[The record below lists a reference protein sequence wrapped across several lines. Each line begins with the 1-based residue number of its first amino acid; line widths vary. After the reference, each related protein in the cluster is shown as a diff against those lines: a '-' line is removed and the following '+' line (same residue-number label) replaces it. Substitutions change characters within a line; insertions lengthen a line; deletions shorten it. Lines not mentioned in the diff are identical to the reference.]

1 MGSPSILVTYK
12 LPSSAIEPLRAVGD
26 VDVYR
31 DGVLSKEQLISR
43 VRGKHAL
50 VVAALDKIDKDVID
64 AGTDLK
70 IVSNVAVGY
79 NNLDV
84 PYARS
89 KGIVLTNTPD
99 VLKIG
104 RAHV

>member
-1 MGSPSILVTYK
+1 MAKPAILVTYK
-12 LPSSAIEPLRAVGD
+12 LPSSAIAPLETVGD
-26 VDVYR
+26 VEVYR
-31 DGVLSKEQLISR
+31 DGVLSRDELLRR
-43 VRGKHAL
+43 VKGKQAI

-64 AGTDLK
+64 AGSDLK
-70 IVSNVAVGY
+70 VIANVAGGY

-99 VLKIG
+99 VLTE
-104 RAHV
+104 A